1 MQDYQLAGWQRLEQ
15 VLCWTGLSTYDFAKR
30 IGMENPQDLY
40 RLRQEKGGI
49 SNALAERIHAAYPQV
64 SRLWLLSGIGSMFCS
79 DEPDREV
86 ILQFKKVATSDDL
99 EVVLEVY
106 NRSLMHYFLPK
117 LIQRLTEACD
127 PECSQSLR
135 V

>member
-1 MQDYQLAGWQRLEQ
+1 MQNYQLAGWQRLEQ
-15 VLCWTGLSTYDFAKR
+15 VLYWTGLSTYDFAKR
-30 IGMENPQDLY
+30 IGMENPQELY

-49 SNALAERIHAAYPQV
+49 SNALADRIHAAYPQL
-64 SRLWLLSGIGSMFCS
+64 SRLWLLSGIGCMFCG

-86 ILQFKKVATSDDL
+86 ILQFKKIATSEDM
-99 EVVLEVY
+99 EVVLEIY

-117 LIQRLTEACD
+117 LIQRLSEAGEQE
-127 PECSQSLR
+127 PSSSLR